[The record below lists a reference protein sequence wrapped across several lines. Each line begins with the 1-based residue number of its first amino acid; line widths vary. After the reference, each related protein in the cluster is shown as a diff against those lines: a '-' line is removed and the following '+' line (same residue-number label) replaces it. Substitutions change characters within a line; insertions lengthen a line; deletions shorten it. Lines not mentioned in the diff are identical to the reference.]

1 MYFLQFKLLKP
12 LTEINNI
19 SITQFNSISFT
30 ENQSCLGRWIFI
42 NCYLWNSKIL
52 TSINKNNYIIMNVLL
67 SKFTTKHNTAPF
79 SQIKIE
85 DYFPA
90 FQEGIALAKTEIDAI
105 VNNPEAPTFEN
116 TVVAMDFAGDILDRL
131 SSVFFNLNSAETS
144 DEMQKIAQEVSPLL
158 SEFGNDITLNAAL
171 FAKIKTVYEQKEN
184 LNLTPE
190 QTTLLDKKYKS
201 FSRNGANLPEDK
213 KDQLREIDKELSKL
227 SLQFGENV
235 LAETNAFELHL
246 TDEKDLAGLPEG
258 TIEAAR
264 LLAKEKEKEGWIF
277 TLDHPSYVPFLT
289 YADNRELRKKMAIA
303 FGARSFQN
311 NEFDNQENV
320 LKIAKLRF
328 ERANLLGY
336 KTHAHFVL
344 EERMA
349 QSPEKVFTFLND
361 LLAKAKPAAQ
371 KEFAELAAF
380 AKELDGIEQLEKWD
394 GAYYSEK
401 LKQQLFNLDDEKL
414 KPYFQLEKVLDGAF
428 TVAKKLY
435 GLTFTEVFDIDKYHE
450 EVTTYEVTDAENNLV
465 SIFYADF
472 FPRKGKRNGAW
483 MTSFKSQSKKDGVN
497 ERPHISNVCN
507 FTKPTETKPSLLTF
521 NEVTTLFHEFGHGL
535 HGMLANTTYP
545 SLSGTSVFW
554 DFVEL
559 PSQIMENWCY
569 EPEALALF
577 ANHYETGEIIPI
589 EYVQKIKESASFQ
602 EGMAT
607 LRQLSFGLLDMA
619 WHGQDP
625 TSITDLKT
633 FETEQFANTQLYPDV
648 KENAMSTA
656 FSHIFQ
662 GGYSSGYYSYKWA
675 EVLDADA
682 FEYFQ
687 ESGIFNVEVATK
699 FKENVLSKGGTE
711 HPMILYKRFRGQ
723 EPKPEALLKRA
734 GLL

>member
-1 MYFLQFKLLKP
+1 MSVLTQYF
-12 LTEINNI
+12 N
-19 SITQFNSISFT
+19 
-30 ENQSCLGRWIFI
+30 
-42 NCYLWNSKIL
+42 
-52 TSINKNNYIIMNVLL
+52 
-67 SKFTTKHNTAPF
+67 TKHNTAPF

-85 DYFPA
+85 DYVPA
-90 FQEGIALAKTEIDAI
+90 FNEGIALAKAEIDAI
-105 VNNPEAPTFEN
+105 VNNPDAPTFEN
-116 TVVAMDFAGDILDRL
+116 TIVAMDYSGDILDRL
-131 SSVFFNLNSAETS
+131 SSIFFNLNSAETN
-144 DEMQKIAQEVSPLL
+144 DEMQNIAQEVSPLL
-158 SEFGNDITLNAAL
+158 SEFGNDIRLNADL
-171 FAKIKTVYEQKEN
+171 FARVKAVYDQKESLN
-184 LNLTPE
+184 LNPE

-213 KDQLREIDKELSKL
+213 KNQLREIDKELSKL

-235 LAETNAFELHL
+235 LAETNNFELHL
-246 TDEKDLAGLPEG
+246 TDEKDLSGLPEG

-264 LLAKEKEKEGWIF
+264 LLAKNQEKEGWIF
-277 TLDHPSYVPFLT
+277 TLDHPSYIPFLT

-303 FGARSFQN
+303 FGAKAFQN
-311 NEFDNQENV
+311 NEFNNEENV
-320 LKIAKLRF
+320 LKIAKLRH

-349 QSPEKVFTFLND
+349 ESPEKVFSFLND

-371 KEFAELAAF
+371 KEFAELTAF

-435 GLTFTEVFDIDKYHE
+435 GLTFTKVFDIDKYHE
-450 EVTTYEVTDAENNLV
+450 EVTTYEVKDADNNLV

-483 MTSFKSQSKKDGVN
+483 MTSFKSQYVKDGVN

-535 HGMLANTTYP
+535 HGMLADTVYP
-545 SLSGTSVFW
+545 SLSGTSVYW

-602 EGMAT
+602 EGLAT

-625 TSITDLKT
+625 TNITDLKA

-682 FEYFQ
+682 FEYFH
-687 ESGIFNVEVATK
+687 ENGIFNEEIAKK
-699 FKENVLSKGGTE
+699 FKDNVLSKGGTE
-711 HPMILYKRFRGQ
+711 HPMTLYKRFRGQ

>member
-1 MYFLQFKLLKP
+1 M
-12 LTEINNI
+12 
-19 SITQFNSISFT
+19 S
-30 ENQSCLGRWIFI
+30 
-42 NCYLWNSKIL
+42 IL
-52 TSINKNNYIIMNVLL
+52 TQYFN
-67 SKFTTKHNTAPF
+67 TKHNTAPF

-85 DYFPA
+85 DYIPA
-90 FQEGIALAKTEIDAI
+90 FQEGIALAKAEIDAI

-116 TVVAMDFAGDILDRL
+116 TVVAMDFSGDILDRL
-131 SSVFFNLNSAETS
+131 SSVFFNLNSAETN

-158 SEFGNDITLNAAL
+158 SEFGNDITLNVAL
-171 FAKIKTVYEQKEN
+171 FAKIKTVYDQKEQLN
-184 LNLTPE
+184 LNPE

-213 KDQLREIDKELSKL
+213 KEKLREIDKELSKL
-227 SLQFGENV
+227 KLQFEENI

-264 LLAKEKEKEGWIF
+264 LLAKNQEKEGWIF
-277 TLDHPSYVPFLT
+277 TLDHPSYLPFLT

-303 FGARSFQN
+303 FGARGFQH

-320 LKIAKLRF
+320 LKIARLRF

-349 QSPEKVFTFLND
+349 ESPEKVFTFLND

-371 KEFAELAAF
+371 KEFAQLTAF

-414 KPYFQLEKVLDGAF
+414 KPYFQLEKVLKGAF
-428 TVAKKLY
+428 TIAKKLY

-450 EVTTYEVTDAENNLV
+450 EVTTYEVTDADNNLV

-483 MTSFKSQSKKDGVN
+483 MTSFKSQSIKDGIN

-602 EGMAT
+602 EGLAT

-625 TSITDLKT
+625 TNITDLKS
-633 FETEQFANTQLYPDV
+633 FETQQFANTQLYPDV

-687 ESGIFNVEVATK
+687 EKGIFNAEVATK

-711 HPMILYKRFRGQ
+711 HPMVLYKRFRGQ